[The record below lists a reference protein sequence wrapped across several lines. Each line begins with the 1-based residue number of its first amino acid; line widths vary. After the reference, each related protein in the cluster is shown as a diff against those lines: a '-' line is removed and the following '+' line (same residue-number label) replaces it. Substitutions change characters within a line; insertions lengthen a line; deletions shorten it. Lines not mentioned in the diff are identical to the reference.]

1 MAWLGK
7 NYLPFNG
14 QDKKG
19 LKTILNQQKT
29 DVVLRFTYI
38 LFIINS
44 TDNYSV
50 KITRKPRP
58 F

>member
-7 NYLPFNG
+7 KYLPFNG

-44 TDNYSV
+44 TGNYSV
-50 KITRKPRP
+50 KNNS
-58 F
+58 

>member
-7 NYLPFNG
+7 KYLPFNG

-19 LKTILNQQKT
+19 LKTILNQQKKT

-50 KITRKPRP
+50 KNNL
-58 F
+58 